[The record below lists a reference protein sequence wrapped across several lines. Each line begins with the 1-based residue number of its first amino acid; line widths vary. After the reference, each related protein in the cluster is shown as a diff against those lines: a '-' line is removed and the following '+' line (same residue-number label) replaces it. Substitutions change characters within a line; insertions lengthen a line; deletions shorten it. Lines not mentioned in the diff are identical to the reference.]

1 MKYTLLAAGLFFAMS
16 TVAEDRPVADADL
29 VQEYKIYCMEIA
41 EDEGTGK
48 LSMDE
53 FLLSCINDEL
63 ESEGYQPITSVPK

>member
-1 MKYTLLAAGLFFAMS
+1 MKYTLLVASLLIAVSA
-16 TVAEDRPVADADL
+16 VAEDRPVADADL
-29 VQEYKIYCMEIA
+29 VQEYKVYCMEIA

-48 LSMDE
+48 LSMNE

>member
-1 MKYTLLAAGLFFAMS
+1 MKYTILVAGLLFAMS
-16 TVAEDRPVADADL
+16 TAAEDRPVAEDDL
-29 VQEYKIYCMEIA
+29 IQEYKVYCMEIA

>member
-1 MKYTLLAAGLFFAMS
+1 MKYTILIASLLFAAS
-16 TVAEDRPVADADL
+16 TIAEDRPVADADL
-29 VQEYKIYCMEIA
+29 IQEYKVYCMEIA

>member
-1 MKYTLLAAGLFFAMS
+1 MKYTILVASLLFAMS
-16 TVAEDRPVADADL
+16 TAAEDRPVADADL
-29 VQEYKIYCMEIA
+29 VQEYKAYCMEIA

-63 ESEGYQPITSVPK
+63 ESEGYQAITSVPK